1 MTIRKLLIANRG
13 EIAVRIIRAAREL
26 GLATVQVYSTADKEQ
41 LAVRLADESIEIG
54 PPQASKSYLARD
66 AILAA
71 AKTTGADA
79 IHPGYGFLAE
89 NAEFAAAVEAAGL
102 IFVGPTAQ
110 SIRLMGDKVAA
121 REAAAAAGVPT
132 VPGSNGRLESPETA
146 FTLVKM
152 TGFPV
157 MIKAAA
163 GGGGR
168 GIRIARSAEEFHH
181 LMPQAQAEALAAFGD
196 GGLYVEKLV
205 EGARHI
211 EVQVLGDGHDVIH
224 CFERECSLQRRR
236 QKVWEEAPSPSLT
249 SAIREKLCSSAVAL
263 AKAVHYRGAGTIEYL
278 YDDRSDEFYFLE
290 MNTRI
295 QVEHP
300 VTEMVTGI
308 DLVREM
314 IRIAGGEPLR
324 IRQDQVRIDGH
335 AIEVRINAE
344 DPAKGFAPNPGTVTA
359 LSVPGGNGVRFDSML
374 YAGYTVP
381 PFYDSLLGK
390 LIVHDEDR
398 ASAIRRLDRALDELD
413 VEGLATTKP
422 LHQALARDPDVQAG
436 RFHTAWLEPWLAS
449 HASSLAPGGAKP
461 AAQVTPT
468 TTRESAPS
476 ATGGHSPMQTRFS
489 FGGDEHIFAEVDEAM
504 SLEAFFKSLF
514 ITNAVRDARIR
525 GVTEIC
531 PANASYQ
538 VKFDPDLIKPED
550 MLAELKRLDA
560 ATEKSEPVITTRII
574 EIPVLY
580 NDPWTHET
588 LMRFRE
594 RHQDPN
600 SSDIEYAARINS
612 LDGVD
617 GFIKAHSSAPWF
629 VSMVGFVAG
638 LPFLYQMV
646 ERKRQIQAPKYLRPR
661 TDTPK
666 LTVGHG
672 GCFGCIYSVRG
683 AGGYQMFGITP
694 MPIYDP
700 NQTISYLREFMCLFK
715 PGDIVKWKPIDR
727 PAYDAAVADVEAGRF
742 SPTIRKVSFSLT
754 EFNGDIDGYNR
765 KLEGVLHDN

>member
-1 MTIRKLLIANRG
+1 MTIHKLLIANRG

-26 GLATVQVYSTADKEQ
+26 DLETVQVYSKADKDS
-41 LAVRLADESIEIG
+41 LAVRLADESVDIG
-54 PPQASKSYLARD
+54 PPQASKSYLNRD
-66 AILAA
+66 AILVA

-132 VPGSNGRLESPETA
+132 VPGSRGRMESPEAA
-146 FTLVKM
+146 FALVKT

-181 LMPQAQAEALAAFGD
+181 LMPQAQGEALAAFGD
-196 GGLYVEKLV
+196 GGLYVEKLI

-211 EVQVLGDGHDVIH
+211 EVQVLGDGRDVIH

-263 AKAVHYRGAGTIEYL
+263 AKAVHYRGAGTLEYL
-278 YDDRSDEFYFLE
+278 YDDRSHEFYFLE

-314 IRIAGGEPLR
+314 IRIAGGERLR
-324 IRQDQVRIDGH
+324 IRQDQVRVNGH
-335 AIEVRINAE
+335 SIEVRINAE
-344 DPAKGFAPNPGTVTA
+344 DPAKGFAPNPGTVTS

-398 ASAIRRLDRALDELD
+398 ASAIRRLDRALGELN
-413 VEGLATTKP
+413 VEGLETTKP
-422 LHQALARDPDVQAG
+422 LHQALVRDPDVQAAL
-436 RFHTAWLEPWLAS
+436 FHTAWLERWLTS
-449 HASSLAPGGAKP
+449 HTAGLA
-461 AAQVTPT
+461 AAEAALAVPT
-468 TTRESAPS
+468 APAPS
-476 ATGGHSPMQTRFS
+476 TA
-489 FGGDEHIFAEVDEAM
+489 
-504 SLEAFFKSLF
+504 K
-514 ITNAVRDARIR
+514 
-525 GVTEIC
+525 
-531 PANASYQ
+531 
-538 VKFDPDLIKPED
+538 
-550 MLAELKRLDA
+550 
-560 ATEKSEPVITTRII
+560 
-574 EIPVLY
+574 
-580 NDPWTHET
+580 
-588 LMRFRE
+588 
-594 RHQDPN
+594 
-600 SSDIEYAARINS
+600 
-612 LDGVD
+612 
-617 GFIKAHSSAPWF
+617 
-629 VSMVGFVAG
+629 
-638 LPFLYQMV
+638 
-646 ERKRQIQAPKYLRPR
+646 
-661 TDTPK
+661 
-666 LTVGHG
+666 
-672 GCFGCIYSVRG
+672 
-683 AGGYQMFGITP
+683 
-694 MPIYDP
+694 
-700 NQTISYLREFMCLFK
+700 
-715 PGDIVKWKPIDR
+715 
-727 PAYDAAVADVEAGRF
+727 
-742 SPTIRKVSFSLT
+742 
-754 EFNGDIDGYNR
+754 
-765 KLEGVLHDN
+765 

>member
-26 GLATVQVYSTADKEQ
+26 GLSTVQVYSNADKEQ

-54 PPQASKSYLARD
+54 PAQASKSYLNRD

-71 AKTTGADA
+71 AKATGADA

-89 NAEFAAAVEAAGL
+89 NADFAAAVETAGL
-102 IFVGPTAQ
+102 VFVGPTAQ

-132 VPGSNGRLESPETA
+132 VPGSRGLLESSEQAFALVET
-146 FTLVKM
+146 

-196 GGLYVEKLV
+196 GGLYVEKLI

-211 EVQVLGDGHDVIH
+211 EVQVLGDGRDVIH

-249 SAIREKLCSSAVAL
+249 PAIRDKLCASAVAL
-263 AKAVHYRGAGTIEYL
+263 AKAVHYRGAGTLEYL
-278 YDDRSDEFYFLE
+278 YDDRSHGFYFLE

-324 IRQDQVRIDGH
+324 IRQDQVHVTGH

-398 ASAIRRLDRALDELD
+398 LSAIRRLDGALGELN

-449 HASSLAPGGAKP
+449 HAADLAAT
-461 AAQVTPT
+461 A
-468 TTRESAPS
+468 SAPVG
-476 ATGGHSPMQTRFS
+476 ALAAG
-489 FGGDEHIFAEVDEAM
+489 
-504 SLEAFFKSLF
+504 
-514 ITNAVRDARIR
+514 
-525 GVTEIC
+525 
-531 PANASYQ
+531 PA
-538 VKFDPDLIKPED
+538 
-550 MLAELKRLDA
+550 
-560 ATEKSEPVITTRII
+560 
-574 EIPVLY
+574 
-580 NDPWTHET
+580 
-588 LMRFRE
+588 
-594 RHQDPN
+594 
-600 SSDIEYAARINS
+600 
-612 LDGVD
+612 
-617 GFIKAHSSAPWF
+617 
-629 VSMVGFVAG
+629 
-638 LPFLYQMV
+638 
-646 ERKRQIQAPKYLRPR
+646 
-661 TDTPK
+661 
-666 LTVGHG
+666 
-672 GCFGCIYSVRG
+672 
-683 AGGYQMFGITP
+683 
-694 MPIYDP
+694 
-700 NQTISYLREFMCLFK
+700 
-715 PGDIVKWKPIDR
+715 
-727 PAYDAAVADVEAGRF
+727 
-742 SPTIRKVSFSLT
+742 PTIPSLPA
-754 EFNGDIDGYNR
+754 IA
-765 KLEGVLHDN
+765 K